1 MKQIKFLVIVA
12 ALMVCS
18 TASAQFTSSSRSGS
32 SSVST
37 EGWNTFYFMYSPTTL
52 KDEYKE
58 KSFSESFSYNL
69 SGFSLGYERA
79 IGLTQSIPL
88 YLKVGG
94 ELKYSFGKKSFD
106 EDRVKYDI
114 KYSFLSVKVPVS
126 VAYDF
131 AVTDNIDILPYTGM
145 FFRVNAMGKV
155 KYDGDYSKY
164 LDDDDYDVFSDGDD
178 DEKWSRFQVGWQ
190 IGADVMFSKRFVAG
204 INYSNDI
211 SKLYNE
217 DGEKVSSHA
226 INIKLG
232 IVF

>member
-1 MKQIKFLVIVA
+1 MKKIKFFVVVA
-12 ALMVCS
+12 ALVVCS
-18 TASAQFTSSSRSGS
+18 TASAQFTNSSRSV

-37 EGWNTFYFMYSPTTL
+37 EGWNTFYFMYSPTTI
-52 KDEYKE
+52 KE
-58 KSFSESFSYNL
+58 KYDYKDVL
-69 SGFSLGYERA
+69 ISGSVDLTGLSLGYERA

-94 ELKYSFGKKSFD
+94 ELKYSFGKHTNEYKD
-106 EDRVKYDI
+106 EY

-131 AVTDNIDILPYTGM
+131 AVADNIDILPYTGM
-145 FFRVNAMGKV
+145 YFRINVMGKE
-155 KYDGDYSKY
+155 KDEEDHSE
-164 LDDDDYDVFSDGDD
+164 DFFSDND
-178 DEKWSRFQVGWQ
+178 WSRFQVGWI

-204 INYSNDI
+204 INYSTDI

-217 DGEKVSSHA
+217 DGERASSHA

>member
-1 MKQIKFLVIVA
+1 MKKTKFLVIVA

-18 TASAQFTSSSRSGS
+18 TTSAQFTSSSRSG

-52 KDEYKE
+52 EEKYDYKDVL
-58 KSFSESFSYNL
+58 KSGSVDL
-69 SGFSLGYERA
+69 TGLSLGYERA

-94 ELKYSFGKKSFD
+94 EVKYSFGKYTNEYKDDF
-106 EDRVKYDI
+106 

-131 AVTDNIDILPYTGM
+131 SVTDNIDILPYTGM
-145 FFRVNAMGKV
+145 YFRINAMGKQ
-155 KYDGDYSKY
+155 KDEE
-164 LDDDDYDVFSDGDD
+164 DDRSEDCFSDYD
-178 DEKWSRFQVGWQ
+178 WSRFQVGWQ
-190 IGADVMFSKRFVAG
+190 IGADVMFSKRYVAG
-204 INYSNDI
+204 INYSTDI

-217 DGEKVSSHA
+217 DGEKASSHA

>member
-1 MKQIKFLVIVA
+1 MKQIIFYVVVA

-18 TASAQFTSSSRSGS
+18 TASAQFTSSSRSSS

-52 KDEYKE
+52 KEELKL
-58 KSFSESFSYNL
+58 KSGSVSESL
-69 SGFSLGYERA
+69 DLTGLSLGYERA

-88 YLKVGG
+88 FLKVGG
-94 ELKYSFGKKSFD
+94 ELKYSFGK
-106 EDRVKYDI
+106 EDDD

-131 AVTDNIDILPYTGM
+131 AVADNIDILPYSGIY
-145 FFRVNAMGKV
+145 FRVNTMGKV
-155 KYDGDYSKY
+155 KDESE
-164 LDDDDYDVFSDGDD
+164 DDSWDLFSDGDD

-204 INYSNDI
+204 INYSTDI
-211 SKLYNE
+211 SKLYSE
-217 DGEKVSSHA
+217 DGAKVSSHA

>member
-1 MKQIKFLVIVA
+1 MKSIKFFAVVTALVMCTTV
-12 ALMVCS
+12 
-18 TASAQFTSSSRSGS
+18 SAQFTNSSRTSS

-37 EGWNTFYFMYSPTTL
+37 EGWNTFYFMCSPTTI
-52 KDEYKE
+52 KE
-58 KSFSESFSYNL
+58 KYDYRDVL
-69 SGFSLGYERA
+69 KSGSVDLTGLSLGYERA

-94 ELKYSFGKKSFD
+94 ELKYSFGKHTND
-106 EDRVKYDI
+106 YNDDL

-145 FFRVNAMGKV
+145 YFRVNAMGKV
-155 KYDGDYSKY
+155 KDEEDHSED
-164 LDDDDYDVFSDGDD
+164 LFSDND
-178 DEKWSRFQVGWQ
+178 WSRFQVGWN

-204 INYSNDI
+204 INYSTDI

-217 DGEKVSSHA
+217 DGENASSHA

>member
-18 TASAQFTSSSRSGS
+18 TASAQFTSSSRSSS

-52 KDEYKE
+52 KSEYKKE
-58 KSFSESFSYNL
+58 SESL
-69 SGFSLGYERA
+69 DLTGLSLGYERA

-88 YLKVGG
+88 FLKVGG
-94 ELKYSFGKKSFD
+94 ELKYSFGKKSY
-106 EDRVKYDI
+106 EEESV

-145 FFRVNAMGKV
+145 YFRINAMGKIKV
-155 KYDGDYSKY
+155 DYDSSYY
-164 LDDDDYDVFSDGDD
+164 DDDDYDVFSDGDD

-204 INYSNDI
+204 VNYSTDI

-217 DGEKVSSHA
+217 DGEKISSHA

>member
-1 MKQIKFLVIVA
+1 MKQIKFYVVVA

-18 TASAQFTSSSRSGS
+18 TASAQFTSSSRSSS

-52 KDEYKE
+52 KEELKL
-58 KSFSESFSYNL
+58 KSGSVSESL
-69 SGFSLGYERA
+69 DLTGLSLGYERA

-88 YLKVGG
+88 FLKVGG
-94 ELKYSFGKKSFD
+94 ELKYSFGNND
-106 EDRVKYDI
+106 EFKF
-114 KYSFLSVKVPVS
+114 SFLSVKVPVS

-131 AVTDNIDILPYTGM
+131 SVTDNIDILPYTGM
-145 FFRVNAMGKV
+145 YFRINAMGKE
-155 KYDGDYSKY
+155 KYDGEYSKY
-164 LDDDDYDVFSDGDD
+164 MDDDDFDVFSDG

-204 INYSNDI
+204 INYSTDI

-217 DGEKVSSHA
+217 DGGKISSHA